1 MLQVALVRAG
11 CKLGE
16 MRDRLRSVKTTKEI
30 GIMEIAS
37 RIASGPFKHKHNAER
52 LYYTFFTLVSE
63 NLMPCTTSP
72 QLSAIASVRTA
83 RRRAP

>member
-1 MLQVALVRAG
+1 
-11 CKLGE
+11 
-16 MRDRLRSVKTTKEI
+16 
-30 GIMEIAS
+30 MEIAS